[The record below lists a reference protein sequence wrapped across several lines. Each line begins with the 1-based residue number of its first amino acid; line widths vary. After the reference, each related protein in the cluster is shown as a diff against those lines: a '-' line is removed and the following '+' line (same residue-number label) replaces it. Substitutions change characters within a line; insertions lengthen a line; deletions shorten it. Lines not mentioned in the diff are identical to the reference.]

1 MKNHEN
7 RKQIYTC
14 IKKFYLND
22 EELEILNNKVSKS
35 FLGRSEFL
43 RTLMRGKCIREREP
57 EDVRDLIFTCMR
69 IANLTGLFSFG
80 VSGKSADKLEEF
92 SKEIYEKVV
101 DPDEDFKR
109 KSKSEREAK

>member
-7 RKQIYTC
+7 RQQIYTC

-22 EELEILNNKVSKS
+22 EELEILNSKVSKS

-43 RTLMRGKCIREREP
+43 RTVMHGKRIQEREP

-92 SKEIYEKVV
+92 SKEIYEKVIC
-101 DPDEDFKR
+101 PAEDFKH
-109 KSKSEREAK
+109 KVQIKKEAK

>member
-22 EELEILNNKVSKS
+22 EELEILNSKVSKS

-43 RTLMRGKCIREREP
+43 RTIICDKRIQEREP

-69 IANLTGLFSFG
+69 IANLIGLFSFG
-80 VSGKSADKLEEF
+80 VSIKSDDKLEKF
-92 SKEIYEKVV
+92 SKEIYERIVN
-101 DPDEDFKR
+101 PSEDFSR
-109 KSKSEREAK
+109 KFQSKKESQ

>member
-7 RKQIYTC
+7 RQQIYTC

-35 FLGRSEFL
+35 FLSQSEFL

-80 VSGKSADKLEEF
+80 LSRKSADKLKKF

-101 DPDEDFKR
+101 NPAEDFKR
-109 KSKSEREAK
+109 KSKSKREAK